1 MEHSIEEYLARQ
13 TTEELEVLLDSYLN
27 DKSELYQYYVEL
39 IKMILEGRKADRQ
52 SIWQLGR
59 VYFA

>member
-39 IKMILEGRKADRQ
+39 IKMILAGRKAD
-52 SIWQLGR
+52 
-59 VYFA
+59 

>member
-39 IKMILEGRKADRQ
+39 IKMIMEGRKAD
-52 SIWQLGR
+52 
-59 VYFA
+59 

>member
-27 DKSELYQYYVEL
+27 DKSELYQCYVEL
-39 IKMILEGRKADRQ
+39 IKMILEGRKA
-52 SIWQLGR
+52 
-59 VYFA
+59 V